1 MNSYRVSGRSTAICG
16 YLVLTSLLGACG
28 SGTEAD
34 APVANA
40 PPASTP
46 NATPDPVVATPV
58 ATNPAASATAPT
70 ISGGPATSIRSGT
83 AYAFQ
88 PVASDPN
95 GDTLTFSI
103 NGKPGWAGFETKTG
117 ILSGTPAAS
126 DLGTFSNISI
136 TVSDGLSSAS
146 LAPFSILV
154 SPAASNS
161 AALSWTPPTTDTN
174 GGAISNLAGYK
185 VYYGTSENAL
195 TSVIQITNPGLTS
208 YTVGNLGAGTYYFAV
223 SAYTTDGIEGGQS
236 AVGSKT
242 MT

>member
-1 MNSYRVSGRSTAICG
+1 MDRYKVWGRRTLVCTH
-16 YLVLTSLLGACG
+16 LVLTVLVGACG

-34 APVANA
+34 QPVTNA

-46 NATPDPVVATPV
+46 AATT
-58 ATNPAASATAPT
+58 PT
-70 ISGGPATSIRSGT
+70 ISGDPATSIRSGT
-83 AYAFQ
+83 AYTFQ
-88 PVASDPN
+88 PGVSDPN

-117 ILSGTPAAS
+117 TLSGTPGAG

-136 TVSDGLSSAS
+136 TVSDGLMSAA

-154 SPAASNS
+154 SPAPSNS
-161 AALSWTPPTTDTN
+161 AALSWTPPTTDTD
-174 GGAISNLAGYK
+174 GGSISNLAGYK
-185 VYYGTSENAL
+185 IYYGSSANTL

-208 YTVGNLGAGTYYFAV
+208 YTVGNLNAGTYYFAV

-236 AVGSKT
+236 AVVSKT